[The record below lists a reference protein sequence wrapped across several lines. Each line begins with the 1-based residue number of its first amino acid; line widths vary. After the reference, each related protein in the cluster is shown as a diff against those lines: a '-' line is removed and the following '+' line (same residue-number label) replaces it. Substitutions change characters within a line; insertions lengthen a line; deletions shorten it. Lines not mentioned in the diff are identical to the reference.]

1 MAHKK
6 FKIRYK
12 RLIVFLLILIVIILV
27 VFKLFSLRITNIYVA
42 GNNYLSDQDII
53 EIAGVENYP
62 GAVMTFSKTVESKVN
77 ASAYVSSVNVK
88 KKFTRLYIDITENRP
103 LVYDEVNKRTV
114 LMDGSFVSDNFNI
127 PSLVTG
133 IDSLVYENFL
143 KCFSLIDADVFN
155 NISEVSYVPND
166 VDKEL
171 FLFTMNDGNYIY
183 VSLDRFDSVNKYFDM
198 VVKFN
203 NHKGILYLDSG
214 EYFKILDN

>member
-1 MAHKK
+1 MTHKK

-12 RLIVFLLILIVIILV
+12 RIIVFLLILLV
-27 VFKLFSLRITNIYVA
+27 VILLVFMLLSLKITNIYVT

-53 EIAGVENYP
+53 ELAGAQSYP
-62 GAVMTFSKTVESKVN
+62 GAIMTFSKTVESKVD
-77 ASAYVSSVNVK
+77 ASVYVSSVNVK
-88 KKFTRLYIDITENRP
+88 KKFTKLYIDITENKP
-103 LVYDEVNKRTV
+103 LFYDEVNKRTV

-133 IDSLVYENFL
+133 VDSLIYENFL
-143 KCFSLIDADVFN
+143 KCFSLINDDVFN

-183 VSLDRFDSVNKYFDM
+183 VSLDKFDCVNKYFDM

-214 EYFKILDN
+214 EYFKILE